1 MCMCVCETDKSGKF
15 SVMRQDVYLE
25 AGDEHVKNDKILT
38 EKELRGVER
47 RLNAGCSMFIK
58 IFWVGEQVDH
68 IERHRSNSI
77 THLANPS
84 HMKLYHKDHKPPGK
98 VHMRRTNGPGLNLP
112 FSNYL
117 ADVLEPIA
125 NEMVEKREFGS
136 TETFLNQVDMYNKGV
151 VEEGVRR
158 YCMTILDD

>member
-58 IFWVGEQVDH
+58 MFRVGENSNQ

-77 THLANPS
+77 THSANPS
-84 HMKLYHKDHKPPGK
+84 NMKLYHKDHKPPGK
-98 VHMRRTNGPGLNLP
+98 VCMRRTNGPGLNLP
-112 FSNYL
+112 LSNFL
-117 ADVLEPIA
+117 AEMLEPVA
-125 NEMVEKREFGS
+125 DEMVEKKELGS
-136 TETFLNQVDMYNKGV
+136 TESFLNVVDRYNEDV
-151 VEEGVRR
+151 VSSNNTRF
-158 YCMTILDD
+158 